1 MENSFSRLILKPSCQ
16 EVGVRQ
22 QHVDNVRGCWPK
34 RAALRLERGLT
45 PSLSQGPPPL
55 TCNITLGKT
64 RRQVAHTTTFSLAN
78 LVNGHDSIVEPFLQ
92 PVRKVL
98 RSVWDRKCV
107 LVWHSG
113 NQMWGMVTTVNYNP
127 YSLNSCIL
135 AAHVVLVSYSHKC
148 VSGVLVGFQCSKKQK
163 GFFWFEPQHATSATN
178 HKYFGDIKN
187 TETGLNRQASPTEKK

>member
-1 MENSFSRLILKPSCQ
+1 MWR
-16 EVGVRQ
+16 EVGFRQ
-22 QHVDNVRGCWPK
+22 QHVDNVRGCWPT

-64 RRQVAHTTTFSLAN
+64 QARQVAHTTTFSLAN
-78 LVNGHDSIVEPFLQ
+78 FLNGHDSIVEPFLQ

-107 LVWHSG
+107 LVWHYG
-113 NQMWGMVTTVNYNP
+113 NQMWGMVTMVIYNP

-135 AAHVVLVSYSHKC
+135 AAHVALVSYSHKC
-148 VSGVLVGFQCSKKQK
+148 VSGVLVVFQCSKKQK
-163 GFFWFEPQHATSATN
+163 GIFDLNLSLQQGQQITN
-178 HKYFGDIKN
+178 ILVTCH
-187 TETGLNRQASPTEKK
+187 